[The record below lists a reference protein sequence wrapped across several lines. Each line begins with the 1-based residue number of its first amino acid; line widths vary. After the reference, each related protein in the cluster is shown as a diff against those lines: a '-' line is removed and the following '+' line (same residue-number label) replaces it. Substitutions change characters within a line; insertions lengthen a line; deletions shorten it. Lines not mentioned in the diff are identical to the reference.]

1 MPVLLRASRMTD
13 AQREA
18 VSGQCGWLRRSWD
31 GLPDDEIAWRSC
43 VWFVNARDRPCENR
57 AAVFL
62 TERTPREVLWTCE
75 PGDLTGVRLVAEALR
90 ALDRDLLAAGAPLL
104 VLCDWLEEH
113 GMPEAALLRE
123 FCALPQRWD
132 WRCLREG
139 G

>member
-1 MPVLLRASRMTD
+1 MPVLLRCVRLTEIQRRAAAGQLGHLRKAWVGL
-13 AQREA
+13 AQGEC
-18 VSGQCGWLRRSWD
+18 V
-31 GLPDDEIAWRSC
+31 WRSC

-75 PGDLTGVRLVAEALR
+75 PPDLTGVRLVAEALR
-90 ALDRDLLAAGAPLL
+90 ALDRDLLAAGAPLS

-113 GMPEAALLRE
+113 GMPEAVLLRE
-123 FCALPQRWD
+123 FCGLPQRWD